1 MKKILAFAVPA
12 ALALSAGLATAQSPE
27 QSAASPS
34 SPRSADVGAAADN
47 GIVISG
53 TVVSA
58 GNGTLVLSTDDHRHR
73 MRFDLGSA
81 AGASELRRGQRVSVR
96 YHATGASGQAV
107 DEVRPLDRGQAPV
120 SQASFR
126 PVMGGATDVQRAAS
140 MDDTVNA
147 RGEGVRSGQS
157 AAQDAERSTAARQPE
172 TAPVR
177 EPQSGATDS
186 TTSQGAAAGSELP
199 ATASGLPLT
208 AASGLLLLVSGLAL
222 RLRRRSA

>member
-1 MKKILAFAVPA
+1 MQKIFAFALPA
-12 ALALSAGLATAQSPE
+12 ALALSAGLATAQSPD

-34 SPRSADVGAAADN
+34 SPRGADVGAATDD

-53 TVVSA
+53 TVVST

-96 YHATGASGQAV
+96 YHATGATGQAV

-126 PVMGGATDVQRAAS
+126 PVMGGGTDVQRAAS

-147 RGEGVRSGQS
+147 RGEGVRSGQR
-157 AAQDAERSTAARQPE
+157 AAQEAERSTAARPE
-172 TAPVR
+172 TASSR

-186 TTSQGAAAGSELP
+186 TTSQGAAAGGELP

-208 AASGLLLLVSGLAL
+208 AASGLLLVVSGLAL